1 MNQGNLKHLSLML
14 VMLLMFLLFMSSFS
28 ETVFASEGNSEDRL
42 NKIYLKNFKNDF
54 VSVCTSP
61 ASWKKKDYLVL
72 SAVLGTGAILYIF
85 DEDIYSWVQERKNPS
100 SNDFSYLMSSLGNGL
115 FLGGLITALYSIGEF
130 SNTPSLRK
138 TALLSMESWLT
149 SGVVVLSLKFLIG
162 RARPYTREG
171 STEFRPFST
180 GSDHYSFP
188 SGHATS
194 AFAVASVIAGQSDS
208 KFVDILVYS
217 LASMAAVSRVHDRK
231 HWPSDV
237 FIGSVLGYVVGKAI
251 CRLNSSRGKNRLDLG
266 LQLSPYR
273 QGITISYNF

>member
-1 MNQGNLKHLSLML
+1 MNKGNLKHLSLML
-14 VMLLMFLLFMSSFS
+14 VTLLMFLLFMSSFS
-28 ETVFASEGNSEDRL
+28 ETVFASKENSEHRL
-42 NKIYLKNFKNDF
+42 NKIYLKNFKTDF

-61 ASWKKKDYLVL
+61 ARWKKKDYLVL
-72 SAVLGTGAILYIF
+72 SAILGTGAILYVF

-100 SNDFSYLMSSLGNGL
+100 SEDFSHIMSNLGNGL

-130 SNTPSLRK
+130 SNKPSLRR

-149 SGVVVLSLKFLIG
+149 SGAVVLSLKFLIG

-171 STEFRPFST
+171 STEFQPFSA
-180 GSDHYSFP
+180 GSSHYSFP

-217 LASMAAVSRVHDRK
+217 LASMVAVSRIHDCK

-237 FIGSVLGYVVGKAI
+237 FIGSALGYAVGKAI
-251 CRLNSSRGKNRLDLG
+251 CRLNSSREKNRVDVG

-273 QGITISYNF
+273 QGITISYRF

>member
-1 MNQGNLKHLSLML
+1 MNQGNLKYLSLIL
-14 VMLLMFLLFMSSFS
+14 VMLLMFPLFMSSFP
-28 ETVFASEGNSEDRL
+28 EAAITSEGNSEYRL
-42 NKIYLKNFKNDF
+42 NEKFLRNFKNDF
-54 VSVCTSP
+54 ISVCKSP
-61 ASWKKKDYLVL
+61 ARWKKKDYLVF
-72 SAVLGTGAILYIF
+72 SAVLGTGAILYLF
-85 DEDIYSWVQERKNPS
+85 DEDIYSWLQEKKNPS
-100 SNDFSYLMSSLGNGL
+100 SEDFSNIISTFGNGF
-115 FLGGLITALYSIGEF
+115 FLGGVITSLYSIGEF
-130 SNTPSLRK
+130 TNKPSLRK

-149 SGVVVLSLKFLIG
+149 SGAVVLSLKFLIG

-171 STEFRPFST
+171 STKFQPFS
-180 GSDHYSFP
+180 SSSSHYSLP

-194 AFAVASVIAGQSDS
+194 VFAVASVIAGQSDS

-237 FIGSVLGYVVGKAI
+237 FIGSVLGYAVGKAI
-251 CRLNSSRGKNRLDLG
+251 CRLNSSRGKNRLNVG

>member
-1 MNQGNLKHLSLML
+1 MNQGNLKHLSLVL
-14 VMLLMFLLFMSSFS
+14 VIFLMFLLFMSSFS
-28 ETVFASEGNSEDRL
+28 EAALASEGNSEYRL

-61 ASWKKKDYLVL
+61 AKWKKKDYLVL
-72 SAVLGTGAILYIF
+72 SAVLGTGVLLYVF
-85 DEDIYSWVQERKNPS
+85 DEDIYSWLPKKKNPS
-100 SNDFSYLMSSLGNGL
+100 SEDFSNIISNFGNGL
-115 FLGGLITALYSIGEF
+115 FLGGMIASLYSIGEL
-130 SNTPSLRK
+130 SNKPSLRK

-149 SGVVVLSLKFLIG
+149 SGAIVLSLKFLLG
-162 RARPYTREG
+162 RARPCTREV
-171 STEFRPFST
+171 STEFQPFSS
-180 GSDHYSFP
+180 GSSHYSLP

-217 LASMAAVSRVHDRK
+217 LASMVAVSRVHDRK

-237 FIGSVLGYVVGKAI
+237 FIGSALGYAVGKAI
-251 CRLNSSRGKNRLDLG
+251 CRLNIGREKNRLNVG

-273 QGITISYNF
+273 QGITISYRF

>member
-1 MNQGNLKHLSLML
+1 MNQGNLKHLSLVL
-14 VMLLMFLLFMSSFS
+14 VIFLMFLLFMSSFS
-28 ETVFASEGNSEDRL
+28 EAALASEGNSVYRL
-42 NKIYLKNFKNDF
+42 NKKYLKNFKNDF
-54 VSVCTSP
+54 VSVGTSP
-61 ASWKKKDYLVL
+61 ARWKKKDYFVL
-72 SAVLGTGAILYIF
+72 SAVLGTGAILYLF
-85 DEDIYSWVQERKNPS
+85 DEDIYSWLQEKKNPS
-100 SNDFSYLMSSLGNGL
+100 SENISNIISNFGNGL
-115 FLGGLITALYSIGEF
+115 FLGGVITALYSIGEF
-130 SNTPSLRK
+130 SNKPSLRK

-171 STEFRPFST
+171 SAEFQPFSP
-180 GSDHYSFP
+180 GSSHYSLP

-217 LASMAAVSRVHDRK
+217 LASMVAVSRVHDRK

-237 FIGSVLGYVVGKAI
+237 FIGSALGYAVGKAI
-251 CRLNSSRGKNRLDLG
+251 CRLNIGREKNRLNVG

-273 QGITISYNF
+273 QGITISYRF

>member
-1 MNQGNLKHLSLML
+1 
-14 VMLLMFLLFMSSFS
+14 
-28 ETVFASEGNSEDRL
+28 
-42 NKIYLKNFKNDF
+42 
-54 VSVCTSP
+54 
-61 ASWKKKDYLVL
+61 
-72 SAVLGTGAILYIF
+72 
-85 DEDIYSWVQERKNPS
+85 
-100 SNDFSYLMSSLGNGL
+100 
-115 FLGGLITALYSIGEF
+115 
-130 SNTPSLRK
+130 
-138 TALLSMESWLT
+138 MESWLT
-149 SGVVVLSLKFLIG
+149 SGAVVLSLKFLIG